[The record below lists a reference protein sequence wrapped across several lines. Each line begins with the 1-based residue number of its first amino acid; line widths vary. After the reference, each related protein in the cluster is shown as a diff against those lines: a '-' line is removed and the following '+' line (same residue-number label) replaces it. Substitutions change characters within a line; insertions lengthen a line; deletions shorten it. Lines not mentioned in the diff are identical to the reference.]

1 MKRRLWDS
9 RRLRVLMEER
19 EMHTGEIAER
29 LGVSAP
35 TVSAWRHGREPS
47 QDQIAALAELLH
59 CKLGDFYSEVKE

>member
-1 MKRRLWDS
+1 
-9 RRLRVLMEER
+9 MEER